1 MNLFDFMENR
11 QNPWVGLSS
20 YEDPAKS
27 KFRLKFCGRYTNSYD
42 VAKLVDDNFVVTLYG
57 KSGIGKTSLMNAGV
71 FPILREEFYTPMSI
85 RLGMTE
91 NKDAFQ
97 DLITLTVEQTVKEN
111 GGCIKVINVVEEQKD
126 RNTTD
131 YLWNYFARRR
141 FYNQQ
146 NKVTFPVIVLDQF
159 EEVFRN
165 KNLRDKANCLLK
177 QIHYLADENHALD
190 DCMAEGIEY
199 YYDFNFRFV
208 ICIREDDLYRLEDSI
223 DINGLTLLKR
233 IRYRLNSLS
242 EQGARDA
249 ILIPGEGLFKNDE
262 EQRIADAIL
271 DKSRNEDDTIST
283 NIVSLLCNRIFNECK
298 KAKMKFITLALV
310 ESFIKGNPFERFYNE
325 ATKGFSDKEKSYIEN
340 YLVDS
345 SGRRNSV
352 PEADFLLH
360 VPKGA
365 LLLKG
370 TTRILQR
377 VSTSADG
384 ENYRIELIHDSFCEP
399 LAGLKEKRAKKRR
412 IINMLLLGVIALT
425 CLAVGAYVWNQNRKI
440 ENLNE
445 LLENQNKQLVQTTDS
460 LQGLVDENGILS
472 VELQAIRGSKSK
484 ADRIRFVSYTL
495 DGIEFKTPYTTEKL
509 LNDWCEN
516 NFMICKDRVNNILE
530 ENKDKYKYKI
540 PPDMMDYHP
549 CLVYLILKSHSI
561 KSVEDKN
568 EWFKLYE
575 RMNQEQIMKLYDILY
590 AERYAIASVTF
601 KNKAEEYNQKAYE
614 YVHEKQYEQA
624 INVVDSAIIEAKK
637 IFADVIDSKGEI
649 LLMKDE
655 KYVDSAMVLWNQIQ
669 EICPDFLSQYKE
681 PTEFYKHLQKLGRVP

>member
-11 QNPWVGLSS
+11 QNPWAGLSS

-91 NKDAFQ
+91 SEDAFQ

-111 GGCIKVINVVEEQKD
+111 GGCFKVINVVEEQKD
-126 RNTTD
+126 RNATD

-190 DCMAEGIEY
+190 DCMAEGLEY

-283 NIVSLLCNRIFNECK
+283 NIVSLLCNRIFNECQ
-298 KAKMKFITLALV
+298 KAKMKCITFALV

-325 ATKGFSDKEKSYIEN
+325 ATKGFSDKEKSFIEN
-340 YLVDS
+340 HLVDS

-370 TTRILQR
+370 NTRILQR

-384 ENYRIELIHDSFCEP
+384 GNYRIELIHDSFCEP

-412 IINMLLLGVIALT
+412 IINMLFISAIALT
-425 CLAVGAYVWNQNRKI
+425 CLAIGVFIFRQCEQIASMEKEIKEKWDLDLDN
-440 ENLNE
+440 
-445 LLENQNKQLVQTTDS
+445 
-460 LQGLVDENGILS
+460 
-472 VELQAIRGSKSK
+472 
-484 ADRIRFVSYTL
+484 VSAKTKETKYTL
-495 DGIEFKTPYTTEKL
+495 EGIDYITSSPNRNFLNLWKRKYKQQCEKL
-509 LNDWCEN
+509 INYEQSKLNHNVLYDSIPSL
-516 NFMICKDRVNNILE
+516 MMQKD
-530 ENKDKYKYKI
+530 
-540 PPDMMDYHP
+540 P
-549 CLVYLILKSHSI
+549 CLAYLILNAQTI
-561 KSVEDKN
+561 EDEEKP
-568 EWFKLYE
+568 EWFNNYKS
-575 RMNQEQIMKLYDILY
+575 MDDTHIMKLYAVLY
-590 AERYAIASVTF
+590 KEQYVISAETF
-601 KNKAEEYNQKAYE
+601 INKAEFFNQKTRVYL
-614 YVHEKQYEQA
+614 VDNKYEQA
-624 INVVDSAIIEAKK
+624 INAVDSAIEETKHNLARVLDTK
-637 IFADVIDSKGEI
+637 VEI
-649 LLMKDE
+649 LLKTN
-655 KYVDSAMVLWNQIQ
+655 KVDSANVLWDKIMD
-669 EICPDFLSQYKE
+669 IYPDIKYDFSD
-681 PTEFYKHLQKLGRVP
+681 PVSCDGRLQQLGRIP